1 MEHPTPPPKR
11 RAHGRRVE
19 AAEQE
24 VGAQQRPLRRV
35 NDISLAAFERRVL
48 PWMAA
53 RLPGWVV
60 PDHLTALALV
70 AALVI
75 GVSYGLTRFSLDW
88 LWLANLGLLVHW
100 WGDSLD
106 GTLARYRRI
115 TRERYGFFFDHHA
128 DATSVLCI
136 FAGLGLSPLV
146 ELWIALLV
154 VVAFFAL
161 SILMYLV
168 SIARGVFRLSYF
180 GLGPTEGRLAV
191 VVANTLL
198 WATGNPTWMIEGLS
212 FTIGDVLGLIGAG
225 FMLTAFLVYGE
236 AERRRLDRIEP
247 PPTPPERVRRGGPD
261 VRQPEEA
268 DVLE

>member
-1 MEHPTPPPKR
+1 MESPQHAREPR
-11 RAHGRRVE
+11 GDGRP
-19 AAEQE
+19 ANPAEQE
-24 VGAQQRPLRRV
+24 VEARQPLRRV

-53 RLPGWVV
+53 RLPAWVV
-60 PDHLTALALV
+60 PDHLTALALG
-70 AALVI
+70 AALLV

-88 LWLANLGLLVHW
+88 LWLANLGLVLHW

-106 GTLARYRRI
+106 GTLARHRRI

-128 DATSVLCI
+128 DATSVLTI

-154 VVAFFAL
+154 LVAFFAL

-180 GLGPTEGRLAV
+180 GLGPTEGRLAMIAAN
-191 VVANTLL
+191 VAL
-198 WATGNPTWMIEGLS
+198 WALGNPTWTLSGLA
-212 FTIGDVLGLIGAG
+212 FTAGDVLGLLGAG
-225 FMLTAFLVYGE
+225 FMLAAFLVYGE
-236 AERRRLDRIEP
+236 AERRRLGEIEP
-247 PPTPPERVRRGGPD
+247 PPQPPPARSTQERPD
-261 VRQPEEA
+261 VRRPQEA